1 MINLSEITIYYIGIT
16 FSPEKQKVIYASFS
30 LMESFG
36 KKFYEDK
43 FIELIQRSDTIDSDT
58 KQDMFMVYI
67 EDEIYSIINEHY
79 IHLSKEIN
87 ISLNELNEIAN
98 FLYIIQSLEDYS
110 SVTYRLYAEDTNKNI
125 MVDII
130 ESLTLLSKPRL
141 MEIIEMIED
150 TFIKSLRDFI
160 TDKQDTTENIDLAHV
175 KYIRYFFEFINNS
188 ECLGLTYFNSNFNN
202 ITLKELFSLIK
213 TNIETYIDKTMMTN
227 RAQAALDC
235 LSILIVCKDSY
246 ELPLLKFK
254 QNTSMFTNN
263 LENVTKLEFSMLSI
277 LNDFNMFLTA
287 KKQFEGL
294 ANAN

>member
-160 TDKQDTTENIDLAHV
+160 TDKQDTTENIDLSHV

-246 ELPLLKFK
+246 ELPLFKFK